1 MNSITRKLKSVLSST
16 ANTLFGNRFVIQY
29 LTALLFDN
37 RFAVQYF
44 AALLYSIY
52 CTLSD
57 QLNFAFLFILM
68 ASLMDGM
75 NHLYHKNK

>member
-16 ANTLFGNRFVIQY
+16 ANT
-29 LTALLFDN
+29 LFDN